1 MNTDI
6 QKQLDSLRTPLT
18 PDEVEV
24 RVANA
29 WNGGAMLLLYK
40 TARTDK
46 ARLNNSGL
54 IWRNH
59 YKYDA
64 KGLLVCVI
72 EYYDTRIGEW
82 VSREDVGVESFSEK
96 EKGSYSDAFKRAGFN
111 YGIGSELY
119 NFPTIIINYPTKTNK
134 KGNIILDMP
143 FGSTIKVEKI
153 SSENGI
159 GTELEL
165 SIDGD
170 IIYRW
175 DKENGITINGIN
187 NNNSYSQNNNN
198 SYSVQEARVKNM
210 MTHCEKN
217 NIDFNNVCQRA
228 NYRTGD
234 FNKPSVDKLS
244 KALNAI
250 IKELKN
256 ANN

>member
-18 PDEVEV
+18 SDEVEV

-54 IWRNH
+54 IWRNN
-59 YKYDA
+59 YKYDS

-72 EYYDTRIGEW
+72 EYFDTRINQW
-82 VSREDVGVESFSEK
+82 ISREDVGVESFSEK

-111 YGIGSELY
+111 YGIGSDLY
-119 NFPTIIINYPTKTNK
+119 NFPRIIINYKTKINK
-134 KGNIILDMP
+134 RGKPELDIP
-143 FGSTIKVEKI
+143 FGETIKVEKI
-153 SSENGI
+153 SSKNGI

-165 SIDGD
+165 SIGGETIYYWHKD
-170 IIYRW
+170 ITQEQRVNTM
-175 DKENGITINGIN
+175 KEYCLN
-187 NNNSYSQNNNN
+187 N
-198 SYSVQEARVKNM
+198 K
-210 MTHCEKN
+210 
-217 NIDFNNVCQRA
+217 IDFSYVCKRA
-228 NYRTGD
+228 SYQTGD
-234 FNKPSVDKLS
+234 FNKSSIDNLS
-244 KALNAI
+244 KVLNAVI
-250 IKELKN
+250 RELKN